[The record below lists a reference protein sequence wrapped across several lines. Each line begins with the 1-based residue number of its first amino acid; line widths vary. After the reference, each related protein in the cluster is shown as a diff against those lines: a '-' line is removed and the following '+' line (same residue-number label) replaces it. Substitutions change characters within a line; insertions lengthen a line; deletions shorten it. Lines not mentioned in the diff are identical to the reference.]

1 MQPALF
7 LASRSRPMA
16 KQPDPHRL
24 ELANYPFQ
32 WRIDTA
38 FGDMDI
44 AGHINNVALS
54 RYYETGRC
62 RWLIALTGDSEVFTS
77 GLNTIV
83 AEYTVRFLGEIS
95 FPDQVTVGTGIG
107 RIGNSSF
114 SSQQALFVNG
124 QCVGL
129 SDSAMVLTYDGKP
142 TQINDQLR
150 KKMERFQTLSPQ

>member
-1 MQPALF
+1 
-7 LASRSRPMA
+7 MA
-16 KQPDPHRL
+16 HQPDPHRL

-32 WRIDTA
+32 WVIDTA
-38 FGDMDI
+38 FGDMDV

-62 RWLIALTGDSEVFTS
+62 RWLIALTGNPEVFKS

-83 AEYTVRFLGEIS
+83 AQYTVRFLGEVN
-95 FPDQVTVGTGIG
+95 FPDQVMVGTGIG

-129 SDSAMVLTYDGKP
+129 SDAAMVLTDDGKP
-142 TQINDQLR
+142 TRINDELR
-150 KKMERFQTLSPQ
+150 QKIEKFQILSPQ